1 MTTTVDKAIVADKL
15 DPAAKLATAEASP
28 SADKVPAPDKRRA
41 LGRGL
46 ESLLPGGLRA
56 TVAPLP
62 PTTAPQGSTPPGAS
76 LATPAS
82 ASGPYIAPRPADGS
96 AVVQL
101 PVDHIDPNPYQTRSR
116 IPQEELQELADSIQA
131 SGVIQPI
138 VVRPGKDGRYVLITG
153 DRRTRAS
160 RLAGKERIPAI
171 VRHVSD
177 QQAAEMT
184 IVENLQRQD
193 LNCWDQ
199 AQAFARLSHDF
210 GLTQEQIGKR
220 TGCDRSSVSN
230 YMRLL
235 KLPAEVQTMLKDG
248 ELDFSQA
255 RVLLTLQNP
264 DQVFKAARQAVE
276 KHLSVIQLEAL
287 VARTNFPAEAHA
299 QPGVSQPVDP
309 NVKAAQ
315 RELEAILGVR
325 VSIRDRRGK
334 GKIVIEYTSLDD
346 FDRVLEM
353 LKGKNH

>member
-1 MTTTVDKAIVADKL
+1 V
-15 DPAAKLATAEASP
+15 
-28 SADKVPAPDKRRA
+28 VPTP
-41 LGRGL
+41 
-46 ESLLPGGLRA
+46 
-56 TVAPLP
+56 P
-62 PTTAPQGSTPPGAS
+62 PTAAAAGSTPPVAAS
-76 LATPAS
+76 TTPAAHGPS
-82 ASGPYIAPRPADGS
+82 AAPRLTDGS
-96 AVVQL
+96 AVLQL
-101 PVDHIDPNPYQTRSR
+101 LLDHIDSNPYQTRSR
-116 IPQEELQELADSIQA
+116 IPQEELQELCESIQA
-131 SGVIQPI
+131 NGVIQPI

-160 RLAGKERIPAI
+160 RLAGKDRIPAI

-199 AQAFARLSHDF
+199 AQAFARLSRDF

-235 KLPAEVQTMLKDG
+235 KLPAEVQTMLQDG
-248 ELDFSQA
+248 QLDFSQA
-255 RVLLTLQNP
+255 RVLLTVQNP
-264 DQVFKAARQAVE
+264 DQVFKVARQALG

-287 VARTNFPAEAHA
+287 VAHTNFPAEGQA

-315 RELEAILGVR
+315 RELETILGVR

-334 GKIVIEYTSLDD
+334 GKIVIEYSSLDD